1 MTDSLAGLAN
11 ILPLLDIGEALL
23 LGDVYYCLDKPVIT
37 PDSAIRDFWKEWVSQ
52 SSDAEAN
59 TLAVEALRS
68 QTRAN

>member
-37 PDSAIRDFWKEWVSQ
+37 PDSTIRDFWKEWVSQ
-52 SSDAEAN
+52 
-59 TLAVEALRS
+59 LRS
-68 QTRAN
+68 SSSRTE